1 MLEISPLLYLVAA
14 NLDGVSTLDEVARRV
29 GTAYGRPLSADSIC
43 YLIER
48 KLQPLGIVHE
58 GAAPAPRAGSLLA
71 LNLRAG
77 VVPPA
82 LVRMATNL
90 LRPLFL
96 PPVVAGFLLGFV
108 GADCWLLLRHDFSAA
123 AGALLL
129 QPALLLAVVGL
140 TLTAGLWHELG
151 HATASRYGGAR
162 PGVIGVGIYLFWP
175 VFFNDLND
183 SYRLTR
189 RGRLRCDLGGVYFNV
204 VFTVVLAVA
213 YGVTGAPPLIVA
225 IAVQHLAIAQQF
237 VPFVRLDGFYIVTDL
252 AGVPDLF
259 ARIRPTIRGLLARRR
274 PVPAL
279 ADLTPRARVIVMAW
293 VATTVP
299 ALGVLTVLLL
309 VNVPDLLAGAW
320 AGLTVQGTSTLAAV
334 GQSDVVGA
342 ALGLVQ
348 VVILAMPLA
357 GVSVLLL
364 RLLVAIACRRRGR
377 PRRQAP
383 APLRGPQPHRP
394 VAPLYLIAS
403 AVLVLAWT
411 SGRVRARRCGRR

>member
-29 GTAYGRPLSADSIC
+29 GTAYGRPLSADSVN

-58 GAAPAPRAGSLLA
+58 GAAPSPRAGSLLA

-82 LVRMATNL
+82 LVRMVTNL

-96 PPVVAGFLLGFV
+96 PPVVVGFLLGLV
-108 GADCWLLLRHDFSAA
+108 GVDCWLLLRHDLGAA
-123 AGALLL
+123 AGALLR

-162 PGVIGVGIYLFWP
+162 PGAIGVGIYLFWP

-213 YGVTGAPPLIVA
+213 YGVTGASPLIVA

-259 ARIRPTIRGLLARRR
+259 ARIGPTIRGLLARRR

-299 ALGVLTVLLL
+299 TLGVLTVLLL

-320 AGLTVQGTSTLAAV
+320 AGLTVQGTLTLAAV
-334 GQSDVVGA
+334 GRSDVVGA
-342 ALGLVQ
+342 ALGLVRI
-348 VVILAMPLA
+348 VILAMPLA

-364 RLLVAIACRRRGR
+364 RLLVTTARRRRGR
-377 PRRQAP
+377 PRRQDP
-383 APLRGPQPHRP
+383 APLRVRQPPRP
-394 VAPLYLIAS
+394 MPALFLIAS
-403 AVLVLAWT
+403 VIVLLAWT
-411 SGRVRARRCGRR
+411 SGRVRAPRCRRR